1 MGGKDGTK
9 AVRDLNVV
17 NVGTTANPEYALLVT
32 GDLGIEL
39 DNIEINDVTLPFP
52 EGDDALL
59 KDATLAAI
67 ISGGKLKILNDF
79 SLPTGD
85 SKLLLDKTLADLI
98 ASGRLKVKLDTGDVV
113 DVSDLATE
121 DTLQDIKG
129 LLKPLTLRESF
140 DESNLDDDVYT
151 ATGTYTRDVFG
162 FSIINNNKE
171 DSLTFTIDGK
181 TVPVP
186 PSTSFYDEFDVPDPF
201 EIVVEGDDL
210 DFDAY
215 IKG

>member
-17 NVGTTANPEYALLVT
+17 NIGTAEEPVWALAV
-32 GDLGIEL
+32 
-39 DNIEINDVTLPFP
+39 
-52 EGDDALL
+52 DA
-59 KDATLAAI
+59 
-67 ISGGKLKILNDF
+67 
-79 SLPTGD
+79 
-85 SKLLLDKTLADLI
+85 
-98 ASGRLKVKLDTGDVV
+98 
-113 DVSDLATE
+113 
-121 DTLQDIKG
+121 
-129 LLKPLTLRESF
+129 KPLTLRESF

-210 DFDAY
+210 DCDAY

>member
-1 MGGKDGTK
+1 MVIMGGKDGTK

-17 NVGTTANPEYALLVT
+17 NIGTAEEPVWAL
-32 GDLGIEL
+32 
-39 DNIEINDVTLPFP
+39 
-52 EGDDALL
+52 A
-59 KDATLAAI
+59 
-67 ISGGKLKILNDF
+67 
-79 SLPTGD
+79 
-85 SKLLLDKTLADLI
+85 
-98 ASGRLKVKLDTGDVV
+98 V
-113 DVSDLATE
+113 DV
-121 DTLQDIKG
+121 QDIKG

-140 DESNLDDDVYT
+140 DESNLDVDVYT

-186 PSTSFYDEFDVPDPF
+186 ASTSLYDEFDLPDPL
-201 EIVVEGDDL
+201 EVTVEGDNL

-215 IKG
+215 LKG

>member
-1 MGGKDGTK
+1 MVIMGGKDGTK

-17 NVGTTANPEYALLVT
+17 NIGTAEEPVWALAV
-32 GDLGIEL
+32 
-39 DNIEINDVTLPFP
+39 
-52 EGDDALL
+52 DA
-59 KDATLAAI
+59 
-67 ISGGKLKILNDF
+67 
-79 SLPTGD
+79 
-85 SKLLLDKTLADLI
+85 
-98 ASGRLKVKLDTGDVV
+98 
-113 DVSDLATE
+113 
-121 DTLQDIKG
+121 
-129 LLKPLTLRESF
+129 KPLTLRESF
-140 DESNLDDDVYT
+140 DESNLDNDVYT

-201 EIVVEGDDL
+201 EIVVEGNAL
-210 DFDAY
+210 DCDAY

>member
-32 GDLGIEL
+32 GDLGI
-39 DNIEINDVTLPFP
+39 
-52 EGDDALL
+52 
-59 KDATLAAI
+59 
-67 ISGGKLKILNDF
+67 
-79 SLPTGD
+79 
-85 SKLLLDKTLADLI
+85 
-98 ASGRLKVKLDTGDVV
+98 
-113 DVSDLATE
+113 
-121 DTLQDIKG
+121 
-129 LLKPLTLRESF
+129 LTLRESF

>member
-1 MGGKDGTK
+1 MVIMGGKDGTK

-17 NVGTTANPEYALLVT
+17 NIGTAEEPVWAL
-32 GDLGIEL
+32 
-39 DNIEINDVTLPFP
+39 
-52 EGDDALL
+52 A
-59 KDATLAAI
+59 
-67 ISGGKLKILNDF
+67 
-79 SLPTGD
+79 
-85 SKLLLDKTLADLI
+85 
-98 ASGRLKVKLDTGDVV
+98 V

-140 DESNLDDDVYT
+140 DESNLDNDVYT

-210 DFDAY
+210 DCDAY

>member
-1 MGGKDGTK
+1 MVIMGGKDGTK

-17 NVGTTANPEYALLVT
+17 NIGTAEEPVWAL
-32 GDLGIEL
+32 
-39 DNIEINDVTLPFP
+39 
-52 EGDDALL
+52 A
-59 KDATLAAI
+59 
-67 ISGGKLKILNDF
+67 
-79 SLPTGD
+79 
-85 SKLLLDKTLADLI
+85 
-98 ASGRLKVKLDTGDVV
+98 V
-113 DVSDLATE
+113 DV
-121 DTLQDIKG
+121 QDIKG

-140 DESNLDDDVYT
+140 DESNLDVDVYT

-186 PSTSFYDEFDVPDPF
+186 PSTSFYDEFDLPNPLEVT
-201 EIVVEGDDL
+201 VEGDNL

-215 IKG
+215 LKG

>member
-1 MGGKDGTK
+1 MGYGIYTDGEGKEHTVPMHMVNIGT
-9 AVRDLNVV
+9 AEEPVW
-17 NVGTTANPEYALLVT
+17 AL
-32 GDLGIEL
+32 
-39 DNIEINDVTLPFP
+39 
-52 EGDDALL
+52 A
-59 KDATLAAI
+59 
-67 ISGGKLKILNDF
+67 
-79 SLPTGD
+79 
-85 SKLLLDKTLADLI
+85 
-98 ASGRLKVKLDTGDVV
+98 V

-171 DSLTFTIDGK
+171 NSLTFTIDGK

-201 EIVVEGDDL
+201 EIVVEGNAL
-210 DFDAY
+210 DCDAY
-215 IKG
+215 LKG

>member
-1 MGGKDGTK
+1 MVIMGGKDGTK

-32 GDLGIEL
+32 GDLGI
-39 DNIEINDVTLPFP
+39 
-52 EGDDALL
+52 
-59 KDATLAAI
+59 
-67 ISGGKLKILNDF
+67 
-79 SLPTGD
+79 
-85 SKLLLDKTLADLI
+85 
-98 ASGRLKVKLDTGDVV
+98 
-113 DVSDLATE
+113 
-121 DTLQDIKG
+121 
-129 LLKPLTLRESF
+129 LTLRESF

>member
-1 MGGKDGTK
+1 MKKKIRMGGKDGTK

-32 GDLGIEL
+32 GDLGI
-39 DNIEINDVTLPFP
+39 
-52 EGDDALL
+52 
-59 KDATLAAI
+59 
-67 ISGGKLKILNDF
+67 
-79 SLPTGD
+79 
-85 SKLLLDKTLADLI
+85 
-98 ASGRLKVKLDTGDVV
+98 
-113 DVSDLATE
+113 
-121 DTLQDIKG
+121 
-129 LLKPLTLRESF
+129 LTLRESF

>member
-17 NVGTTANPEYALLVT
+17 NIGTAEEPVWALAV
-32 GDLGIEL
+32 
-39 DNIEINDVTLPFP
+39 
-52 EGDDALL
+52 
-59 KDATLAAI
+59 DATVTVPEVEVGDVEVAFPTDDDRLLLDKTVTDLLED
-67 ISGGKLKILNDF
+67 GKFPILNDF
-79 SLPTGD
+79 VLPTGND
-85 SKLLLDKTLADLI
+85 ELLKNKTLADLI
-98 ASGRLKVKLDTGDVV
+98 ASGRLKVKLDTDDVV

-121 DTLQDIKG
+121 YTLQDIKG

-151 ATGTYTRDVFG
+151 ATGTYTRDVFD

-210 DFDAY
+210 DCDAY

>member
-1 MGGKDGTK
+1 MVIMGGKDGTK

-17 NVGTTANPEYALLVT
+17 NIGTAEEPVWALAV
-32 GDLGIEL
+32 
-39 DNIEINDVTLPFP
+39 
-52 EGDDALL
+52 DA
-59 KDATLAAI
+59 
-67 ISGGKLKILNDF
+67 
-79 SLPTGD
+79 
-85 SKLLLDKTLADLI
+85 
-98 ASGRLKVKLDTGDVV
+98 
-113 DVSDLATE
+113 
-121 DTLQDIKG
+121 
-129 LLKPLTLRESF
+129 KPLTLRESF

-210 DFDAY
+210 DCDAY

>member
-1 MGGKDGTK
+1 MVIMGGKDGTK

-32 GDLGIEL
+32 GDLGI
-39 DNIEINDVTLPFP
+39 
-52 EGDDALL
+52 
-59 KDATLAAI
+59 
-67 ISGGKLKILNDF
+67 
-79 SLPTGD
+79 
-85 SKLLLDKTLADLI
+85 
-98 ASGRLKVKLDTGDVV
+98 
-113 DVSDLATE
+113 
-121 DTLQDIKG
+121 
-129 LLKPLTLRESF
+129 LTLRESF

-210 DFDAY
+210 DCDAY

>member
-1 MGGKDGTK
+1 MIFDKSLRDKIRGVFSVDG
-9 AVRDLNVV
+9 
-17 NVGTTANPEYALLVT
+17 
-32 GDLGIEL
+32 
-39 DNIEINDVTLPFP
+39 
-52 EGDDALL
+52 
-59 KDATLAAI
+59 
-67 ISGGKLKILNDF
+67 
-79 SLPTGD
+79 
-85 SKLLLDKTLADLI
+85 
-98 ASGRLKVKLDTGDVV
+98 KVKV

-121 DTLQDIKG
+121 ATLEEIKDE
-129 LLKPLTLRESF
+129 LKPLTVKESF
-140 DESNLDDDVYT
+140 DETGLDEDVYT

-210 DFDAY
+210 DCDAY

>member
-1 MGGKDGTK
+1 MVIMGGKDGTK

-17 NVGTTANPEYALLVT
+17 NIGTAEEPVWAL
-32 GDLGIEL
+32 
-39 DNIEINDVTLPFP
+39 
-52 EGDDALL
+52 A
-59 KDATLAAI
+59 
-67 ISGGKLKILNDF
+67 
-79 SLPTGD
+79 
-85 SKLLLDKTLADLI
+85 
-98 ASGRLKVKLDTGDVV
+98 V

-140 DESNLDDDVYT
+140 DESNLDNDVYT

-201 EIVVEGDDL
+201 EIVVEGNAL
-210 DFDAY
+210 DCDAY

>member
-1 MGGKDGTK
+1 MVIMGGKDGTK

-17 NVGTTANPEYALLVT
+17 NIGTAEEPVWAL
-32 GDLGIEL
+32 
-39 DNIEINDVTLPFP
+39 
-52 EGDDALL
+52 A
-59 KDATLAAI
+59 
-67 ISGGKLKILNDF
+67 
-79 SLPTGD
+79 
-85 SKLLLDKTLADLI
+85 
-98 ASGRLKVKLDTGDVV
+98 V
-113 DVSDLATE
+113 DV
-121 DTLQDIKG
+121 QDIKG

-186 PSTSFYDEFDVPDPF
+186 PSTSFYDEFDLPDPL
-201 EIVVEGDDL
+201 EITVEGENRS
-210 DFDAY
+210 FGAY
-215 IKG
+215 LKG